1 MIEASLPLV
10 RAVARPFA
18 NRGEPLDDLIQVG
31 TLGLIAAIDRFDY
44 DRGVEFRSF
53 AIPTIVGA
61 IKNHLRDRTSA
72 IRIPRRL
79 HELGPS
85 VRLREVELSARLD
98 RPASAA
104 EVATEMGLSET
115 DIREVLAAR
124 CARAPLP
131 IPELG
136 DENENARNAADVCEA
151 VVDRLTLNAS
161 LRALSTRDRWVLHLR
176 FVGELT
182 QAEIAERLG
191 ISQVHVSRVI
201 RSAVAALRR
210 QLGEEA
216 EPAAIGD
223 AA

>member
-10 RAVARPFA
+10 RAVARRFA

-85 VRLREVELSARLD
+85 VRLREVELSARFD

-131 IPELG
+131 IPEPG

-161 LRALSTRDRWVLHLR
+161 LRALSTRDRSVLHLR